1 MANHMKGEVE
11 VEAGDKKLIF
21 RLGVNEMVA
30 AQDALGLANDDQGFL
45 EALDNLRGLGPIRII
60 VHNGLKRDQP
70 DFTVEMAGDLITEL
84 GLERTTEIIQ
94 EAMRWALPAK
104 EATDVQ
110 KKGGRPRPSVGP
122 TPS

>member
-11 VEAGDKKLIF
+11 VEAGGRKLIF

-104 EATDVQ
+104 EAVQ